1 MLGEHEL
8 QTVEVKSPP
17 HTEIIETHVRS
28 EHDAQV
34 LARMGKKSVLE
45 VCAMPSQQWTQSVLI
60 FASVALAGSPF
71 WDLLVPFLSPGK
83 VL

>member
-8 QTVEVKSPP
+8 QTVDVKSPP
-17 HTEIIETHVRS
+17 HTEVVETNMRS

-45 VCAMPSQQWTQSVLI
+45 VRAWILQVDR
-60 FASVALAGSPF
+60 F
-71 WDLLVPFLSPGK
+71 
-83 VL
+83 